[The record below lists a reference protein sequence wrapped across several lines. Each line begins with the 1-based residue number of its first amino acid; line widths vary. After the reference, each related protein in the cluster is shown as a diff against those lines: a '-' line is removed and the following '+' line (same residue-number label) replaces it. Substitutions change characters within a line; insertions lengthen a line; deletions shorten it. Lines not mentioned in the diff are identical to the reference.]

1 MATQPQPFTLTVPDH
16 AIADLRER
24 LARTRYP
31 DQAPGAPWAY
41 GTDVGY
47 LQRLVAYWLTAFDW
61 RTEEAR
67 FNSFPQYKVP
77 LCGIDLHFLH
87 VPGQGPAPRPL
98 LLLHGWPGSVF
109 EFLELIPRLTDPESF
124 GGDPADAFTV
134 VARSLPGY
142 GWSSPQGSRA
152 SASRK
157 SPTAWPS

>member
-1 MATQPQPFTLTVPDH
+1 MRAAAGCVRFPLSLPTSDGRRGLPQYAVQHQIVAMTEQGRCDMQPESFTLTVPDH

-67 FNSFPQYKVP
+67 LNSFPQSKVP
-77 LCGIDLHFLH
+77 LCGIDLPFLD
-87 VPGQGPAPRPL
+87 VPRP
-98 LLLHGWPGSVF
+98 
-109 EFLELIPRLTDPESF
+109 
-124 GGDPADAFTV
+124 A
-134 VARSLPGY
+134 
-142 GWSSPQGSRA
+142 
-152 SASRK
+152 
-157 SPTAWPS
+157 